1 MLASRSPL
9 QDSESFSYLFA
20 HTHLIIFRFIFGLH
34 GGPSEEVED
43 LTSDTFSRAWK
54 GRYQF
59 SGDEQDAL
67 CWLFTIAR
75 HLVIDAHRKK
85 KNAQIKSIERLDEV
99 SLDAMFSSSELSLE
113 DQVTKR
119 EQFTHLWEAL
129 QILPDDRREMIVLRY
144 MLGWQVKEIAKYL
157 RMEENTV
164 SVYIRRSLGQIR
176 RNW

>member
-1 MLASRSPL
+1 
-9 QDSESFSYLFA
+9 
-20 HTHLIIFRFIFGLH
+20 
-34 GGPSEEVED
+34 
-43 LTSDTFSRAWK
+43 
-54 GRYQF
+54 
-59 SGDEQDAL
+59 
-67 CWLFTIAR
+67 
-75 HLVIDAHRKK
+75 
-85 KNAQIKSIERLDEV
+85 LDEV